1 MLMEPLDLAL
11 RIVLSG
17 LCVIMFIIS
26 VQAFKRAGGRRMMWV
41 LLSFLGFTVLSI
53 LALLGE
59 INDDAAWGMPNAVVL
74 LLILI
79 IGANYLALLRD

>member
-17 LCVIMFIIS
+17 LSVIMFIIS

-41 LLSFLGFTVLSI
+41 LLAFLGFTVLSI

-59 INDDAAWGMPNAVVL
+59 IIDDAAWGMPNAVIL

-79 IGANYLALLRD
+79 IGANYLALLKD